1 MQVKLILSSHFR
13 QMLGVKEV
21 PLEVESHATLGEAI
35 RVFLEENP
43 KYRSTLEDRKS
54 FLLGELRAIYS
65 IDRKAVK
72 LDNHLH
78 DGDEVNVLKAF
89 IGG

>member
-21 PLEVESHATLGEAI
+21 SLAMEPNATLGEAI

-43 KYRSTLEDRKS
+43 EYRATLEDRKN

-65 IDRKAVK
+65 IGGKAVK
-72 LDNHLH
+72 LDNQLR

>member
-1 MQVKLILSSHFR
+1 MQVKLVLSSHFR
-13 QMLGVKEV
+13 QMLGVKEI
-21 PLEVESHATLGEAI
+21 PLTLEPNATLDEAI

-43 KYRSTLEDRKS
+43 EYRVTLEDRKN

-65 IDRKAVK
+65 IDGKAVK
-72 LDNHLH
+72 LDRQLR

>member
-1 MQVKLILSSHFR
+1 MQVKLVLSSHFR
-13 QMLGVKEV
+13 QMLGVKEI
-21 PLEVESHATLGEAI
+21 PLALEPNATLDEAI

-43 KYRSTLEDRKS
+43 EYRVTLEDRKN

-65 IDRKAVK
+65 IDGKAVK
-72 LDNHLH
+72 LDRQLR